1 MVLSARPRTGGAGTG
16 KIWGSPAFA
25 FVGIGWFLATAILV
39 PTGLGV
45 WADRSWDTEPWFT
58 LLGLSLGLAA
68 GLRGAYQQLQE
79 ILRRQRSADDRARG
93 GEKR

>member
-16 KIWGSPAFA
+16 KILGSPALA
-25 FVGIGWFLATAILV
+25 FVGIGWYLATAILV

-68 GLRGAYQQLQE
+68 GLRGAYTQLQDV
-79 ILRRQRSADDRARG
+79 LRRQRPGSGRADG
-93 GEKR
+93 GENQ